1 MSGYCLPFLSL
12 CGCLFVVGHVYTLSV
27 YINTPNLRLVL
38 LLAGQEKMEEKQLLI
53 ATDTGSP
60 WPFQSTG
67 LSCSKALLEKR

>member
-1 MSGYCLPFLSL
+1 MGV
-12 CGCLFVVGHVYTLSV
+12 FVVGHVDTLSV

-53 ATDTGSP
+53 ATDTVQHRTDTDRLL
-60 WPFQSTG
+60 QSTG